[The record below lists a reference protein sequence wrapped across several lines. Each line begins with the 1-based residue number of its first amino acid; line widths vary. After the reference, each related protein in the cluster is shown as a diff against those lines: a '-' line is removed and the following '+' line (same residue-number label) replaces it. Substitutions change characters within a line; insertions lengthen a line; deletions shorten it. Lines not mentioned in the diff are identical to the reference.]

1 MHAGVARG
9 VLHLVELSLL
19 FIELHPDLHEL
30 PGLITIGQHLG
41 LGGPVRVLHG
51 HVELVG
57 ARVATLFF
65 CAMICRFH
73 CSAARCSGI
82 RCCDADLREAA
93 SDGDAMGG
101 DITPFAVALLF
112 PSASFGRSTLVITFG
127 DVPLDAC
134 AACCCWFWRATSA
147 SDWP

>member
-57 ARVATLFF
+57 ARLQ
-65 CAMICRFH
+65 CRNFIFLRH
-73 CSAARCSGI
+73 
-82 RCCDADLREAA
+82 DLPLPLLG
-93 SDGDAMGG
+93 S
-101 DITPFAVALLF
+101 TLLF
-112 PSASFGRSTLVITFG
+112 
-127 DVPLDAC
+127 
-134 AACCCWFWRATSA
+134 
-147 SDWP
+147 